1 MNGGQNLFPGK
12 RVLVTG
18 GTGFVGKC
26 LQDEFAVSAPDCDVV
41 IASRASANTKF
52 GRHVVWDLVNGDLPT
67 FETDI
72 IIHAATPASADLNA
86 QHPSQMFWANVT
98 SMENVIRYAESL
110 SKPPI
115 VLFTSSGGVYG
126 EMPIGRR
133 RFNEEDLT
141 APSPLD
147 VRSAYAQGKRSA
159 EFLLSEASAR
169 GVCVGIIARLFAFSG
184 VHLPLDRHF
193 AIGNFVRDAITSD
206 TILVHGDGTAIR
218 SYLDGSDMARWL
230 LEAIQIGPRGFPYH
244 IGSAEEISIGLL
256 AKLVAERTRILFNR
270 DVTVEIRGKARTTD
284 GVNRYV
290 PDVSMTVKSLNV
302 GETMPL
308 RRSIDAML
316 LAASGG

>member
-1 MNGGQNLFPGK
+1 LFPGK

-72 IIHAATPASADLNA
+72 IIHAATPASAELNA

-126 EMPIGRR
+126 EMPTDRR
-133 RFNEEDLT
+133 QFHEDDLI

-169 GVCVGIIARLFAFSG
+169 GVCLGIVTRLFAFSG
-184 VHLPLDRHF
+184 VHLPRDRHF
-193 AIGNFVRDAITSD
+193 AIGNFVRDAVTTD
-206 TILVHGDGTAIR
+206 TIIVQGDGTSIR

-230 LEAIQIGPRGFPYH
+230 LKAIQIGPQSFPYH
-244 IGSAEEISIGLL
+244 IGSPEEISIASL
-256 AKLVAERTRILFNR
+256 AHLVAERTRFLFKR
-270 DVTVEIRGKARTTD
+270 DVTVKFRGQARATD
-284 GVNRYV
+284 GVSRYV
-290 PDVSMTVKSLNV
+290 PDVSTTLKSLNV
-302 GETMPL
+302 GEVIPL
-308 RRSIDAML
+308 GRSIDAML
-316 LAASGG
+316 LAASGR